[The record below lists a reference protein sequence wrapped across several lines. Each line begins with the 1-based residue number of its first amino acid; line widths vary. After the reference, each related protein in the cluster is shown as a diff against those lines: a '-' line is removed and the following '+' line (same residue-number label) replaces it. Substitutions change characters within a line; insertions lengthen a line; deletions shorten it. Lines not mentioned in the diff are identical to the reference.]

1 MLISLNWHHVGTW
14 GRHRRRCRDAQMNRN
29 TRTAIVAALCFV
41 VLAGLITLIPI
52 GFVAWSPGVSY
63 NLLGSPNGEPAV
75 QVSGVETTAGNGA
88 LLMST
93 VAATKSDSHL
103 TLPEAL
109 ANYLLPY
116 HNVMPREWVYPVGM
130 SAAELSQQSSDE
142 METSQRNATVAA
154 LRAAGIAVQENAVVD
169 SVSSGGPAYELL
181 QAGDIINTVNGKA
194 VSAATDVTNSIRE
207 VSIGDTVEF
216 GITRN
221 NATMKVSVTTQASSS
236 DRSVPRVGM
245 TLRDG
250 YRYAPQV
257 NFTIDPDIDQ
267 PRDGLVL
274 ALAVYELV
282 SPTDLTQGRTIAA
295 TGTID
300 PSGTVG
306 ATSGV
311 EEKIRSAEQGGAT
324 VFLMPAANCSETK
337 HVSTKLDLVKVDKL
351 DDAISS
357 LQALSKGDSS
367 SVPRC

>member
-1 MLISLNWHHVGTW
+1 MT
-14 GRHRRRCRDAQMNRN
+14 RN

-41 VLAGLITLIPI
+41 LLAGAVTLIPI
-52 GFVAWSPGVSY
+52 PFVAWSPGVTY
-63 NLLGSPNGEPAV
+63 NLLGAQGGEPAV
-75 QVSGVETTAGNGA
+75 QVSGAETSPTDGQ
-88 LLMST
+88 LLLST

-109 ANYLLPY
+109 ANYLLPF
-116 HNVMPREWVYPVGM
+116 HNVMPRDWIYPVGM
-130 SAAELSQQSSDE
+130 SASELTQQSADE
-142 METSQRNATVAA
+142 MDTSQRNATVAA
-154 LRAAGIAVQENAVVD
+154 LRAAHIPVQENAVID

-181 QAGDIINTVNGKA
+181 QAGDVIDTVNGKI
-194 VSAATDVTNSIRE
+194 VSAASDVTNIIKD
-207 VSIGDTVEF
+207 VSIGDTIEF

-221 NATMKVSVTTQASSS
+221 GAVMKVQVTTQASAS

-250 YRYAPQV
+250 YQYLPQV
-257 NFTIDPDIDQ
+257 QFTIDPDIDQ

-282 SPTDLTQGRTIAA
+282 SPTDLAQGRTIAA

-311 EEKIRSAEQGGAT
+311 EEKLRSAERGGAT
-324 VFLMPAANCSETK
+324 VFLVPAGNCSETQQVK
-337 HVSTKLDLVKVDKL
+337 TSLDLVKVNKL
-351 DDAISS
+351 DDAITS
-357 LQALSKGDSS
+357 LESLARGDMNG
-367 SVPRC
+367 VPRC